1 MDIKLL
7 CRVRAFDK
15 HLDMVL
21 EEVKEMWTT
30 EDRDR
35 RRIRTS
41 KTVHRVRFLGKRFLR
56 GDSVIVVIKM
66 VG

>member
-1 MDIKLL
+1 M
-7 CRVRAFDK
+7 RAFDK

-41 KTVHRVRFLGKRFLR
+41 KTVHRDRFLGKRFLR